1 MLGVVDHLPDNV
13 DFLIGNDL
21 DAGSRIESV
30 NVVVRLQAKKLL
42 RVDQIDDVTGDVKK
56 DIELSLIRV
65 MKLQI
70 CDEVGDFDDSLP
82 LSHLFSYNVVP
93 EGWDVVDTGESATV
107 DDEVELSYEIV

>member
-70 CDEVGDFDDSLP
+70 CVMRLVILMIHCLYLIYFLTMLCQKDGM
-82 LSHLFSYNVVP
+82 
-93 EGWDVVDTGESATV
+93 
-107 DDEVELSYEIV
+107 